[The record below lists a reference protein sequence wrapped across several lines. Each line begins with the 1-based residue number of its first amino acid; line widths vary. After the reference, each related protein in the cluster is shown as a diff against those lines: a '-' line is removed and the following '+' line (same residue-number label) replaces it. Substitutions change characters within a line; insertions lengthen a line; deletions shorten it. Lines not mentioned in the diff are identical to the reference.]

1 MDQCSSKL
9 IKLVQTWSNMF
20 KLDQTCSNLIKH
32 VQTWSNGF
40 KCIREELW
48 DIKGCMSTSQILK
61 AEIAFDQKYHL
72 GQKCLIGQKCL
83 FCQIWLFGKKL
94 FFGQKWQWV
103 RIELISYIL
112 ARIVFKSE
120 ITFLPEMAFL
130 PKTAFQ
136 PWLAFWPENAFW
148 PKIRLSVLNLL
159 FGQIWLKSL
168 TFQSIERFG
177 SPLMAESFQACLLP
191 NFPRKKIECSLP
203 AVMQL

>member
-48 DIKGCMSTSQILK
+48 DIKGCISTSQIFK
-61 AEIAFDQKYHL
+61 AEIAFRPEMPFWPEMPFLSDMA
-72 GQKCLIGQKCL
+72 
-83 FCQIWLFGKKL
+83 IWQEIV
-94 FFGQKWQWV
+94 FGQKWQWV

-148 PKIRLSVLNLL
+148 PKILLSVLNWL

-177 SPLMAESFQACLLP
+177 SPLMAESFQACLSNDLQ
-191 NFPRKKIECSLP
+191 F
-203 AVMQL
+203 

>member
-1 MDQCSSKL
+1 M
-9 IKLVQTWSNMF
+9 IKLVQTCSNLFKLDLNGSMQFKIDQACSNLIKHAQTWSNMF
-20 KLDQTCSNLIKH
+20 KLDQMVSNASEKNCE
-32 VQTWSNGF
+32 T
-40 KCIREELW
+40 
-48 DIKGCMSTSQILK
+48 LK
-61 AEIAFDQKYHL
+61 VAWVLARYFDQKCL
-72 GQKCLIGQKCL
+72 FGQKSL

-94 FFGQKWQWV
+94 VFGQKWQWV

-136 PWLAFWPENAFW
+136 PWLAFWP
-148 PKIRLSVLNLL
+148 KILLSVLNWL

-177 SPLMAESFQACLLP
+177 SPLMAESFQACFPTSIDQCKSFGLP
-191 NFPRKKIECSLP
+191 T
-203 AVMQL
+203 